1 MEKMLRKYSAVL
13 RELGKA
19 LDMRGGYEAVN
30 GQLLYTID
38 KLDELQSHLKMCIK
52 MLQEYD
58 EALKEIRSRLERA
71 VEIKN
76 LEDKEREIREVERE
90 YRKAYVKLFK
100 SFIESGLLLFLM
112 AKKIY
117 E

>member
-1 MEKMLRKYSAVL
+1 
-13 RELGKA
+13 
-19 LDMRGGYEAVN
+19 
-30 GQLLYTID
+30 
-38 KLDELQSHLKMCIK
+38 
-52 MLQEYD
+52 MLQEYN

-76 LEDKEREIREVERE
+76 LEDKEREIREVERG
-90 YRKAYVKLFK
+90 YRKASCELFK
-100 SFIESGLLLFLM
+100 SFIESELLLFLM